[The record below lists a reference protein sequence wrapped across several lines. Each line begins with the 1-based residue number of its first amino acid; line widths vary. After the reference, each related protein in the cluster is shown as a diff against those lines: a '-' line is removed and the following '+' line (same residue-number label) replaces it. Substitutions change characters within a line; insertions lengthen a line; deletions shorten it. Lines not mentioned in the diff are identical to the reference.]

1 VGFIFRNEMS
11 KSMNSNYQ
19 LKNIINDD
27 LIKEIIKAVD
37 SLQYGYVQIVIHNN
51 KIVQIDRTEKTRL
64 EGISI
69 YEEGGGI

>member
-1 VGFIFRNEMS
+1 
-11 KSMNSNYQ
+11 MNNNYQ
-19 LKNIINDD
+19 QKNKTNDD

-37 SLQYGYVQIVIHNN
+37 SLQYGYVQIVVHNH